1 MRAGASA
8 HELATVSRLQPDHSV
23 RAKAM
28 TGIGQLRTLQLEAC
42 RLQLEKAV
50 RSVACTSTSL
60 TQAMQRI
67 PPTAN
72 AESQHA
78 RRAQDARR
86 AQAIN
91 RAKTLEATTSQ
102 KYRQGK
108 STLLAAVQEAVAARA
123 MAAGAAARMTLVDL
137 YLQGAQCMIVSK
149 DLCLAEGASV
159 ERDTHALTNIGRQ
172 MVQEGINECRTVAS
186 ISLGSVRQQHEEH
199 VETSMKH
206 LLHLDETMKGIS
218 QMEVDIVMAVA
229 ADPGLSGG
237 VTTYHKCPNGH
248 VYGVGGCGRLNGSR
262 ICPEC
267 GLAIGGRG
275 YH

>member
-123 MAAGAAARMTLVDL
+123 MAAGAAAR
-137 YLQGAQCMIVSK
+137 
-149 DLCLAEGASV
+149 
-159 ERDTHALTNIGRQ
+159 
-172 MVQEGINECRTVAS
+172 VQEGINECRTVAS

-218 QMEVDIVMAVA
+218 QMVRYFTLYTSKKQEVEIVMAVA

-237 VTTYHKCPNGH
+237 VTKYHKCPNGH
-248 VYGVGGCGRLNGSR
+248 VYGVGDCGALNGR
-262 ICPEC
+262 GICPEC
-267 GLAIGGRG
+267 GLAIGGPG